1 MHVLDECLGA
11 LNENSGPQGFV
22 PGVGFIN
29 ISI

>member
-1 MHVLDECLGA
+1 MHVLDECLGV
-11 LNENSGPQGFV
+11 LNENSGPHKFV